1 MRTSASAAALALAAL
16 IGSGL
21 GVGIGAGSGEAAES
35 WTGYT
40 YLASD
45 SLPGSS
51 NLIALAETF
60 SEQTGGEI
68 DLEINLAG
76 SLGIKAADIT
86 QSVGSG
92 IVQLAA
98 DGFFLGAIEEG
109 GVLRLPM
116 LFTTRAEFE
125 TGLEIMTPYLEEAFA
140 EKNVV
145 LLAQYLY
152 PLQVAFGTY
161 PIETIDDLKGHKLR
175 VSSPEQ
181 GAFVAAFGGSP
192 VTIGGAEVPTAL
204 QTGVVEGVFT
214 ASVGGGRLWKDQLAS
229 TYRLGPNFFNSAIIV
244 NKDAYEALS
253 PAHQTLL
260 RELAVDYA
268 AKATEENMTSEE
280 ATTEELAAG
289 GMEVFEPADG
299 EIDAAI
305 ETMTPYWDEWGESRS
320 ERTRQALGEVKK
332 ALGR

>member
-1 MRTSASAAALALAAL
+1 MKHLLLPAALCAAAVVALAP
-16 IGSGL
+16 
-21 GVGIGAGSGEAAES
+21 VVQAAES

-45 SLPGSS
+45 KLPGSS
-51 NLIALAETF
+51 NLIALAKEFT
-60 SEQTGGEI
+60 EKTNGEVTL
-68 DLEINLAG
+68 DVNLAG

-92 IVQLAA
+92 VVQLAA

-116 LFTTRAEFE
+116 LFTTREE
-125 TGLEIMTPYLEEAFA
+125 VDQGLEIVTPYLEKAFA
-140 EKNVV
+140 EKGVV

-152 PLQVAFGTY
+152 PLQVSWGTY
-161 PIETIDDLKGHKLR
+161 DITSLADLKGHKLR

-181 GAFVAAFGGSP
+181 GAFVEAFGGNP

-214 ASVGGGRLWKDQLAS
+214 ASVGGGRLWKDQLTS

-244 NKDAYEALS
+244 NKNSFDALS
-253 PAHQTLL
+253 PEHQKLL
-260 RELAVDYA
+260 RELAVKYA
-268 AKATEENMTSEE
+268 EKATEENMADE
-280 ATTEELAAG
+280 AAVTQELAAG
-289 GMEVFEPADG
+289 GIKVFEPSAADT
-299 EIDAAI
+299 EKATAL
-305 ETMTPYWDEWGESRS
+305 MKPFWGEWAGSKN
-320 ERTRQALGEVKK
+320 ERTRTALAETMKV
-332 ALGR
+332 LGR

>member
-1 MRTSASAAALALAAL
+1 MKKFIRTVAFACGLLTGFGAAH
-16 IGSGL
+16 
-21 GVGIGAGSGEAAES
+21 AGQS

-45 SLPGSS
+45 ALPGSK
-51 NLIALAETF
+51 NLIALAREFT
-60 SEQTGGEI
+60 EKTNGEVE
-68 DLEINLAG
+68 LNINLAG

-92 IVQLAA
+92 VVQLAA
-98 DGFFLGAIEEG
+98 DGFFLGSVEEG

-116 LFTTRAEFE
+116 LFTSKEQFDQ
-125 TGLEIMTPYLEEAFA
+125 GLEVMTPYLEEAFA
-140 EKNVV
+140 EKGVV

-152 PLQVAFGTY
+152 PLQVSWGSY
-161 PIETIDDLKGHKLR
+161 DIKSLDDLKGHKLR

-181 GAFVAAFGGSP
+181 GAFVSAFGGSP

-214 ASVGGGRLWKDQLAS
+214 ASVGGGRLWKDQLKS

-244 NKDAYEALS
+244 NKEAFEALS
-253 PAHQTLL
+253 PEHQKLL
-260 RELAVDYA
+260 RNLAQKYA
-268 AKATEENMTSEE
+268 GQATAENMQNEASVTRDLAKGGIKVNEPSAADVKKATE
-280 ATTEELAAG
+280 
-289 GMEVFEPADG
+289 
-299 EIDAAI
+299 
-305 ETMTPYWDEWGESRS
+305 TMQPFWAEWAKSKND
-320 ERTRQALGEVKK
+320 RTQTALRKTLK